1 LANYHVYL
9 GDANL
14 INKELDRY
22 MKVTAADLQAVAKKY
37 FTKENRLVLYYLPDS
52 SKN

>member
-1 LANYHVYL
+1 
-9 GDANL
+9 
-14 INKELDRY
+14 

-37 FTKENRLVLYYLPDS
+37 FTKENRTVLYYLPDS